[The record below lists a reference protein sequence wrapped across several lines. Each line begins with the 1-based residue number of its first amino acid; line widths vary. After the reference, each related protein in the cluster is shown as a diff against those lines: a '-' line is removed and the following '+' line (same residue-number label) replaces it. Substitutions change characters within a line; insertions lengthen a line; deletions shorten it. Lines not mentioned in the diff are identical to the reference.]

1 MNIPQESETPGREPA
16 DPLRSHFEEMRLA
29 HRVVARL
36 LPRRGPRPEGLEW
49 AGLCLPHSGVG
60 GDFYDFLEPGPGR
73 LVLALGDVSG
83 KGVAAALM
91 MATLQAS
98 LRSHFALGPG
108 DLPPLLES
116 VNRLFTACTASEHYA
131 TLFLGELDQASG
143 RLGYVNCGHVSPIL
157 LHRGLRAERLGPT
170 ATPLGMF
177 EAWTAPVAAT
187 LIEDGDLLL
196 IVSDG
201 VTEAVGPGGDA
212 YGDDRLLA
220 ALLAHREL
228 RPSAVVRAI
237 ADEVREFAGGRLT
250 DDLTLVAARAR
261 ACGGPGRSSAPG
273 GNAREGGR

>member
-1 MNIPQESETPGREPA
+1 MNATQKIETTGRETA
-16 DPLRSHFEEMRLA
+16 DPLRSHLEEMRLA
-29 HRVVARL
+29 HRVLARL
-36 LPRRGPRPEGLEW
+36 LPRRAPRHDGLEW

-60 GDFYDFLEPGPGR
+60 GDFYDFLEPGPDR

-108 DLPPLLES
+108 ELSPLLES

-131 TLFLGELDQASG
+131 TLFLGEFDQATG
-143 RLGYVNCGHVSPIL
+143 CLVYANCGHVSPL
-157 LHRGLRAERLGPT
+157 LLRGGLRIERLGPT

-177 EAWTAPVAAT
+177 EAWTAPVAGT
-187 LIEDGDLLL
+187 FLDDGDLLL
-196 IVSDG
+196 MASDG
-201 VTEAVGPGGDA
+201 VTEAAGPAGEPF
-212 YGDDRLLA
+212 GDDRLA
-220 ALLAHREL
+220 TALLAHRES
-228 RPSAVVRAI
+228 RPSAVVRAL

-261 ACGGPGRSSAPG
+261 ARGGPRRPAPG
-273 GNAREGGR
+273 PERTGGE